1 MSLPSSIADGP
12 RKLKTGSVII
22 NRAARSRENNSND
35 PLGTTMTMRNRGTR
49 QKMLYLANYTNSPEI
64 EGESSHI

>member
-12 RKLKTGSVII
+12 CKLKTGSVII
-22 NRAARSRENNSND
+22 NRAARRKNNSND